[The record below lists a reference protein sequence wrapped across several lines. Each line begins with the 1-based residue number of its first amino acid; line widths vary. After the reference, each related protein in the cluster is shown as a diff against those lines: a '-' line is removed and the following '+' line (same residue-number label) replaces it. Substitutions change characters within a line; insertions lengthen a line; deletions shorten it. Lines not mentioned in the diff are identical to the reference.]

1 VTPEEQLLLADAQ
14 TSGGLL
20 AAVPEAIAPDVVRA
34 LKEFGTLARAVVGRI
49 TGPGTGRIRVFA

>member
-1 VTPEEQLLLADAQ
+1 LADAQ

-34 LKEFGTLARAVVGRI
+34 LAEFGTLAQAVVGRVV
-49 TGPGTGRIRVFA
+49 GPGAGRIRVVA